1 VLRDSLWALSEHV
14 EVKKNEFLDL
24 TVFPL
29 DAARLHNLCYVAFSN
44 ALARE
49 VMQTVQIPWLIILC
63 NYCCYTRGTAIKQFC
78 HNYYLTY

>member
-1 VLRDSLWALSEHV
+1 M
-14 EVKKNEFLDL
+14 NFLDL

-29 DAARLHNLCYVAFSN
+29 GAARLHDLCYVAFSN

-63 NYCCYTRGTAIKQFC
+63 NYCFYTRGISIEAIV
-78 HNYYLTY
+78 